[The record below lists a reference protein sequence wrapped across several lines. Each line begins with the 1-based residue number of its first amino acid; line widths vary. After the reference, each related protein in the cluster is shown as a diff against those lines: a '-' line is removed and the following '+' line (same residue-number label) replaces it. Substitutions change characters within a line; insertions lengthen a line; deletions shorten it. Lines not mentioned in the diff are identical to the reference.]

1 MVDGPEGWVLFF
13 SASVLMKDRK
23 EVVKDEAYQ
32 IQSLCLSDGDV
43 NPDTHTNTPQ
53 KQANTQ
59 NSNEQTCYRWTER
72 DEVLWCRNAHYFQI
86 DYKKYFYFY
95 KQEFFCLP

>member
-1 MVDGPEGWVLFF
+1 
-13 SASVLMKDRK
+13 MKDRK
-23 EVVKDEAYQ
+23 EVVKDEAYE

-59 NSNEQTCYRWTER
+59 NSNEQTCYR
-72 DEVLWCRNAHYFQI
+72 
-86 DYKKYFYFY
+86 
-95 KQEFFCLP
+95 